1 MAALKDFDGTMSA
14 DSAAPLIYT
23 AWVDEFTRG
32 VIGDKLGQERFQGL
46 YGKRLFRNAVEGI
59 LARDDK
65 GWCGTDGCAAA
76 STAALGRAL
85 DKVAQMQGN
94 DVSAWRW
101 GASHQAYSVH
111 KPFGNVPTLARL
123 FDVRRPTGG
132 DPFTV
137 NVGQY
142 HLDKSD
148 APFANRHAASLR
160 TLYDLADPENSRFI
174 YQTGQSGNVFSGRYR
189 DMADE
194 WAAVRYRPLQL
205 APKTWASSL
214 TLKP

>member
-1 MAALKDFDGTMSA
+1 MAA
-14 DSAAPLIYT
+14 DSAAPLIFT

-32 VIGDKLGQERFQGL
+32 VIGGRLGRERFEGL

-59 LARDDK
+59 LARDDQ
-65 GWCGTDGCAAA
+65 GWCGPNGCAAA
-76 STAALGRAL
+76 SAAALGRAL
-85 DKVAQMQGN
+85 DKLSQMQGA
-94 DVSAWRW
+94 DVSTWRW
-101 GASHQAYSVH
+101 GVSHQAYSVH
-111 KPFGNVPTLARL
+111 KPLGNVPALAPL

-142 HLDKSD
+142 HLDKAD
-148 APFANRHAASLR
+148 APYANRHAASLR
-160 TLYDLADPENSRFI
+160 TIYDLADPEQSRFI

-194 WAAVRYRPLQL
+194 WAAVQYRPLQL
-205 APKTWASSL
+205 APKAWTSRL